1 MIDGWH
7 LRVTPVACLGPGHRR
22 MAALG
27 GMLGVL
33 LAWLACGA
41 VASAQPATG
50 LGLRVTGSAVI
61 TRLETAQQ
69 GLVKNGSATGDARL
83 ATLAQRLGELA
94 QALQGDLGADA
105 AKPVDLIGKN
115 QQGKVWRAHALAE
128 RAQAY
133 LLACTGCMGDDA
145 RAMVDA
151 LVATAD
157 QLSASTPGSSAT
169 PPVIDTVQTIDNRPL
184 FVLRQSAA
192 PLAFALGGS
201 NLLDSRCPD
210 PKVTATDAHGVA
222 LDVQPVVTGVSP
234 ARIEVKLPAG
244 AKLDPG
250 AYVLHVVTTHKE
262 FLRGCATQPEALAVL
277 QVAQPFK
284 LVVSYTLEA
293 SCPVPGGQGA
303 AQQVMLD
310 AGALPDITTHGATVR
325 KQVTTQVCADPA
337 SYTIA
342 AKVGFADGTSQA
354 VGPFTQNAAAS
365 ITAGLPGGLS
375 LNWDPAIQ
383 TIVVHSGAST
393 CKGVY

>member
-1 MIDGWH
+1 MTARGR
-7 LRVTPVACLGPGHRR
+7 L
-22 MAALG
+22 
-27 GMLGVL
+27 LGVL
-33 LAWLACGA
+33 LAWFACGA
-41 VASAQPATG
+41 IASAQPAAG
-50 LGLRVTGSAVI
+50 LGLRVTGDVVI
-61 TRLETAQQ
+61 TQLETAQQ
-69 GLVKNGSATGDARL
+69 RLVKRGDTTGDARL
-83 ATLAQRLGELA
+83 ATLARRLGELA
-94 QALQGDLGADA
+94 QTLHGDLGADA
-105 AKPVDLIGKN
+105 AKPVDLISKS
-115 QQGKVWRAHALAE
+115 QQGSVWRAHALAQ

-133 LLACTGCMGDDA
+133 LLACMGCMGDDA
-145 RAMVDA
+145 RAMTDA
-151 LVATAD
+151 LVTTAD
-157 QLSASTPGSSAT
+157 QLSASATGSSAT
-169 PPVIDTVQTIDNRPL
+169 QPVIDAVETIDNRPL

-222 LDVQPVVTGVSP
+222 LAVQPVVTGVSP

-284 LVVSYTLEA
+284 LAVSYTLTA

-303 AQQVMLD
+303 TREVALD
-310 AGALPDITTHGATVR
+310 AAALPDITTHGATVR
-325 KQVTTQVCADPA
+325 KQVTTDACADAA
-337 SYTIA
+337 SYAIA
-342 AKVGFADGTSQA
+342 AKVSFADGTSQT

-375 LNWDPAIQ
+375 LSWDPAIH
-383 TIVVHSGAST
+383 TIVVRSGANT